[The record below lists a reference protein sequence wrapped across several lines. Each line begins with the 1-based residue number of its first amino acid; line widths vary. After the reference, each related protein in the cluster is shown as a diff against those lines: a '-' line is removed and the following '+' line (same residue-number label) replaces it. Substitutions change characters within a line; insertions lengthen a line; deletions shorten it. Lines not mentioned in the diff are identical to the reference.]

1 MKSIFAASVLAAGI
15 MLAPATAE
23 AGERLGDAAL
33 GAVAGALVLG
43 PVGAVAGGVIGY
55 SAGPDIGR
63 GLRGQKARPQRQVR
77 RTRTRTSD

>member
-1 MKSIFAASVLAAGI
+1 
-15 MLAPATAE
+15 
-23 AGERLGDAAL
+23 
-33 GAVAGALVLG
+33 
-43 PVGAVAGGVIGY
+43 VGAVAGGVIGY